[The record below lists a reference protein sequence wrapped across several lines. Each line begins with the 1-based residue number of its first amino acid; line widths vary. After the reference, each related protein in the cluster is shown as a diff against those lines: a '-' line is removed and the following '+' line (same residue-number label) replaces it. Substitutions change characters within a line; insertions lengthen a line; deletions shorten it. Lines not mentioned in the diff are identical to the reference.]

1 MESRGVFMKIFIKKV
16 FCIILAVLILSLCG
30 CNKPTENDKIDHT
43 EKSVTLETVI
53 TSNII
58 QFDATHVEIC
68 IYSDENYY
76 FSNRNKDFYEKFI
89 AFLKDTEFVSQQV
102 EQPDSKKFYISIHD
116 GEIDVSFSIYE
127 TDVIEIPGVFESDY
141 YYCKGIYKKFV
152 DTFGIFLSENK
163 KHCRSTETPIR
174 MMYEYAVYDKNN
186 YVLASDYIS
195 RTPYLFYDSGIV
207 HLWMQ
212 MGTGLLSRWAK
223 FFDIKNGLVSP
234 DYYGQTDYFGDMVCS
249 TGHSAVILYEMFSGE
264 QICILDKFEK
274 PLGDC
279 LENIQSAYFSED
291 GSQIIVEYLNAD
303 FETELQIFD
312 TPQN

>member
-1 MESRGVFMKIFIKKV
+1 MKIFIKKV

-43 EKSVTLETVI
+43 EKSVTLENV
-53 TSNII
+53 SNANLI
-58 QFDATHVEIC
+58 QFDGIHVEIC

-102 EQPDSKKFYISIHD
+102 ERTDSKNFYISIYD
-116 GEIDVSFSIYE
+116 GENSASFSIYE
-127 TDVIEIPGVFESDY
+127 TDIIRVVNSTASGS
-141 YYCKGIYKKFV
+141 YYCEGVYKKFV
-152 DTFGIFLSENK
+152 DTFGIFLSENQK
-163 KHCRSTETPIR
+163 YCRSASTLIR
-174 MMYEYAVYDKNN
+174 GMNEFAIFDKNN

-207 HLWMQ
+207 HLWVQ
-212 MGTGLLSRWAK
+212 TGTGSLSRWAK
-223 FFDIKNGLVSP
+223 FFDVKNGLVSP

-264 QICILDKFEK
+264 QICIWDKFEK